1 MNLARRRT
9 SIRAKKKVVLVEGK
23 DGEMIEQEIEEQVT
37 VVGVVEETVL
47 S

>member
-1 MNLARRRT
+1 
-9 SIRAKKKVVLVEGK
+9 VVLVEGK